1 MSPLGGLPNLQK
13 LVLNYNNIVDISPLA
28 ANAGLGSGDLLYLQG
43 NPLSTESKEVHIP
56 ALQARG
62 VTVVY

>member
-1 MSPLGGLPNLQK
+1 
-13 LVLNYNNIVDISPLA
+13 VLINNDIVDISPLA
-28 ANAGLGSGDLLYLQG
+28 ANAGLGDGDLLYLQG
-43 NPLSTESKEVHIP
+43 NPLSAESINVHIP